1 MHYLRL
7 IFILLLFAAAIMLT
21 VPRRIFEL
29 EKSQAVGHQ
38 YDLALAE
45 LKDLK
50 LVTGPNVDAR
60 APQYRQNVENLAWV
74 YWQENKLFD
83 AEAWFR
89 ILVNN
94 RKSDLG
100 KNYDPN
106 FIKDQLCLAG
116 VYRDWARYYQAEAVY
131 LEIQAYEHKYFKS
144 PDIHLARD
152 YGNLS
157 LIYYLES
164 AAQVDPRIKAV
175 QLSTARGFSNA
186 AEDEFKKVMNEKKQN
201 TQREIGNV
209 LANRYYILRDLGFSD
224 QAKETKEKADAI
236 LGSAHNV
243 AIEP

>member
-50 LVTGPNVDAR
+50 LVTGPNVDTR

-100 KNYDPN
+100 KDYDPA

-131 LEIQAYEHKYFKS
+131 LEVQAYEHKYFKS
-144 PDIHLARD
+144 PDMRLARD
-152 YGNLS
+152 YANLS
-157 LIYYLES
+157 LTYYLES
-164 AAQVDPRIKAV
+164 AAQVDQRIKAV

-186 AEDEFKKVMNEKKQN
+186 AEDEYNKVKNEKKQN
-201 TQREIGNV
+201 TDREIGNV
-209 LANRYYILRDLGFSD
+209 LANRYYILRDLGLSE
-224 QAKETKEKADAI
+224 QAKEAKGKADAI